1 MPPVGPTEKTTQD
14 RVVALFRDRL
24 RYTYLGNWKH
34 RAGNANIEPEPLAT
48 WLRRRG
54 VDEALITRA
63 LHQLDK
69 VAGDTSKSLYDR
81 NRAVYEL
88 LR

>member
-1 MPPVGPTEKTTQD
+1 MSPAGHSEKATQD
-14 RVVALFRDRL
+14 RVIALFRDRL
-24 RYTYLGNWKH
+24 RYTYLGNWKD
-34 RAGNANIEPEPLAT
+34 RAGNANIEPELLAS

-69 VAGDTSKSLYDR
+69 AAGDTSKRL
-81 NRAVYEL
+81 
-88 LR
+88 